1 MLYLM
6 MTTSFKDVVETYKV
20 ALDISI
26 GIGNTISYTCLSS
39 EIYNNRDIV
48 FCEDLIYCF
57 FVCNRGVYK
66 SPVPFQ
72 SLYFFQTFILDV
84 DIIVIGNRINTYHFN
99 VLHIV
104 EKTLHKVA
112 ANKTSSTCHQNRL
125 PLKINIIIYHKRP

>member
-1 MLYLM
+1 M
-6 MTTSFKDVVETYKV
+6 MTASFKYVVETDKV

-26 GIGNTISYTCLSS
+26 RIGDAVSYSCLGC
-39 EIYNNRDIV
+39 EVYNNRDIV

-99 VLHIV
+99 VLYIV
-104 EKTLHKVA
+104 EKTLYEIAADKAGGTCYEDGLALKVYIM
-112 ANKTSSTCHQNRL
+112 L
-125 PLKINIIIYHKRP
+125 